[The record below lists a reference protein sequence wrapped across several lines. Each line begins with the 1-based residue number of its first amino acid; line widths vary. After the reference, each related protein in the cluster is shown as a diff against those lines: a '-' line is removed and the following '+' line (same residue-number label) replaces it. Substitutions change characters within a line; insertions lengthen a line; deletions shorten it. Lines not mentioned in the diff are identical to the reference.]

1 MGASRSRANFIFGFV
16 QKKMNE
22 MNRNLLAFLV
32 PSFPKQ
38 QSKNYSSH
46 SIAIQ
51 RYLPYQIW
59 HKIWQRYGKAKY
71 GMSMASDSLLRYI
84 VT

>member
-38 QSKNYSSH
+38 QSKNHSSH
-46 SIAIQ
+46 SI
-51 RYLPYQIW
+51 
-59 HKIWQRYGKAKY
+59 
-71 GMSMASDSLLRYI
+71 
-84 VT
+84 VV